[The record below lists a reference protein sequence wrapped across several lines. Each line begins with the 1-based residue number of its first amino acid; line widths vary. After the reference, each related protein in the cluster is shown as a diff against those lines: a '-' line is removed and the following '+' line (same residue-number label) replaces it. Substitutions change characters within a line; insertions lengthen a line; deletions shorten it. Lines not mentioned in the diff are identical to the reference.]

1 MSIRRPLARLVAVL
15 VAAFLSA
22 SAVQAQ
28 GSVAIPISA
37 DPTFNPWHPNAFV
50 ESVFPNR
57 VLFAGVT
64 KPGKDLQP
72 AADLASSWSA
82 SEDGLTWTFEL
93 REDVVWHDGEPF
105 DAEDVA
111 FTFNEI
117 VLNDDLGASGSANFR
132 NTVERVEIVDDSTV
146 QFVMNGAF
154 AALPAYLAYNA
165 GVLPEH
171 VFAGQ
176 DPWDLTSF
184 NKGTPIGTGPFKM
197 SEYVSGSFVTLERND
212 DYFGGAPSLDF
223 ITFRVL
229 PDANAQL
236 AQMLAG
242 DLDIMIVDNLA
253 SIRQLEA
260 SPNVATVP
268 VNQVNYYYVTP
279 HHENPLFQD
288 IRVKRALLHAIDR
301 EAIIGSVLQ
310 GYGQVATGPI
320 SPALE
325 AYHHPDVTTYP
336 YDPERAIELLN
347 EAGWTRGDDGVMQR
361 DGERLSFVLDVG
373 RNKDLEPVSALVQDY
388 WSEIGVEATLN
399 TLEWNAYIQK
409 VVVQRDYDATINW
422 WITPADPDIYAYYHS
437 SAAGTGFNLPGY
449 EDATIDDLLER
460 GRAETNVEER
470 IEIYREFQEEV
481 AEQLPYIFLWYPSEI
496 QARNAALQGVAELGL
511 RDNMH
516 YVHEWSL
523 AQ

>member
-1 MSIRRPLARLVAVL
+1 VTHRRLVWLAALLVTAFMSLAAVN
-15 VAAFLSA
+15 
-22 SAVQAQ
+22 AQ

-57 VLFAGVT
+57 VLYGSVT

-72 AADLASSWSA
+72 APDLATSWSA
-82 SEDGLTWTFEL
+82 SDDGLSWTFEL
-93 REDVVWHDGEPF
+93 RDDVLWHDGEPF
-105 DAEDVA
+105 TAEDVA

-132 NTVERVEIVDDSTV
+132 NTVERVDVVDDYTV
-146 QFVMNGAF
+146 TFVMNGAF

-165 GVLPEH
+165 GILPEH

-176 DPWDLTSF
+176 DPWELTSV
-184 NKGTPIGTGPFKM
+184 NKGTPVGTGPFKM

-212 DYFGGAPSLDF
+212 AYYGGRPNLDF
-223 ITFRVL
+223 VTFRVL

-253 SIRQLEA
+253 SIRQLDA
-260 SPNVATVP
+260 SPNIDTVP

-288 IRVKRALLHAIDR
+288 VRVKRALLHAIDR
-301 EAIIGSVLQ
+301 EAIIDSVVQ
-310 GYGQVATGPI
+310 GYAEVATGPI
-320 SPALE
+320 SPALQ
-325 AYHHPDVTTYP
+325 AYYNPDVATYP

-347 EAGWTRGDDGVMQR
+347 EAGWTMGDDGVMVK

-388 WSEIGVEATLN
+388 WSDIGVEASLN

-449 EDATIDDLLER
+449 RDDTIDDLLER
-460 GRAETNVEER
+460 GRAETDVDAR

-481 AEQLPYIFLWYPSEI
+481 ADQLPYLFLWYPSEI
-496 QARNAALQGVAELGL
+496 QARNAALEGVADLGL

-516 YVHEWSL
+516 HIAEWSL
-523 AQ
+523 GQ